1 MNIERHSIDY
11 WIKNKSIDFSIKEI
25 NGKVK
30 VHRHEFYEIELI
42 LSGGGIYTIDGIDY
56 KINRGSL
63 FAMSPISFHNIVFK
77 ENSKLIN
84 LMFTLNSC
92 NADFLTNL
100 FINQPHFV
108 MNLSENDIVFLEKLA
123 EEAVNSN
130 HLSICIPYVTSILDC
145 FLGKI
150 NNLLNCD
157 NPQNK
162 ISGIQFAILYIQ
174 NNFTKKITLKDI
186 AKIANYSPN
195 YFCSSFKKF
204 TGVTFIDYLNELRFS
219 YAKKLL
225 LNTNHSASE
234 IAERCGFNDFS
245 YFMKTFKSRHGVT
258 TKMYRERYGEK

>member
-25 NGKVK
+25 SGNVK

-42 LSGGGIYTIDGIDY
+42 LSGSGIYTIDGIDY
-56 KINRGSL
+56 EIGRGSL

-84 LMFTLNSC
+84 LMFTLDSC
-92 NADFLTNL
+92 NADFLTHL
-100 FINQPHFV
+100 FVKQPHFV
-108 MNLSENDIVFLEKLA
+108 IDLLENDITFLEKLT
-123 EEAVNSN
+123 EEAVKSN
-130 HLSICIPYVTSILDC
+130 NLSVCIPFVTSILDC

-150 NNLLNCD
+150 DNLLNYD
-157 NPQNK
+157 DPQK
-162 ISGIQFAILYIQ
+162 EISAIQYAILFIQ
-174 NNFTKKITLKDI
+174 NNFTQKITLKDV

-204 TGVTFIDYLNELRFS
+204 TGVTFVDYLNELRFS

-225 LNTNHSASE
+225 LNTNYTAGE

-245 YFMKTFKSRHGVT
+245 YFMKSFKTRYGVT
-258 TKMYRERYGEK
+258 TKIYREQHYEK